1 MGPTNGVRVGKPG
14 TKPEGKRKC
23 SPRRVKNCLRTFL
36 AHLFSHIGLC
46 ILVVGYAIAGA
57 AIFEQLES
65 GYENEQMK
73 IRHKYWNETFQMVRQ
88 QYVTELWNI
97 TGKKI
102 STLFSPG
109 KYALSLYFFCIF
121 WGNSKITFLS
131 VTT

>member
-102 STLFSPG
+102 STLLFSR
-109 KYALSLYFFCIF
+109 KICIIVVLFFCIF
-121 WGNSKITFLS
+121 GAIHKLRSFDL
-131 VTT
+131 